1 MSVARLYANE
11 NFPRQVVEHL
21 RRLGHDVLT
30 THEAGNSGRAIPDSE
45 VLDFAVR
52 TDRAVI
58 TLNRRDF
65 IKLHRASDGHRGV
78 IVCTE
83 DTDVVGQASRID
95 TAITNAGALER
106 QLLRVN
112 RPSM

>member
-11 NFPRQVVEHL
+11 NFPRQVVERL

-65 IKLHRASDGHRGV
+65 IKLHRASDGHRGM

-83 DTDVVGQASRID
+83 DTDVVGEESRTD
-95 TAITNAGALER
+95 TATANAGAPER
-106 QLLRVN
+106 
-112 RPSM
+112 

>member
-21 RRLGHDVLT
+21 RRLGHD
-30 THEAGNSGRAIPDSE
+30 A
-45 VLDFAVR
+45 
-52 TDRAVI
+52 
-58 TLNRRDF
+58 
-65 IKLHRASDGHRGV
+65 
-78 IVCTE
+78 
-83 DTDVVGQASRID
+83 
-95 TAITNAGALER
+95 

>member
-1 MSVARLYANE
+1 MARLYANE

-21 RRLGHDVLT
+21 RLLGHDVLT
-30 THEAGNSGRAIPDSE
+30 TQDAGNSGRGIPDEE
-45 VLDFAVR
+45 VLDFAVKS
-52 TDRAVI
+52 DRALI

-65 IKLHRASDGHRGV
+65 IKLHRISPDHRGV

-83 DTDVVGQASRID
+83 DADVAGQASRID
-95 TAITNAGALER
+95 AALREAGPLER

-112 RPSM
+112 RPSK